1 MKSSGFKW
9 FPDEPIFLAQ
19 ADAIKATGL
28 QRLGCKS
35 GICLSNPRPVGLR
48 LTPPPVSLRGDQVA
62 MLCGMIGAE
71 CSDVF

>member
-35 GICLSNPRPVGLR
+35 GICPSIRGR
-48 LTPPPVSLRGDQVA
+48 LACD
-62 MLCGMIGAE
+62 
-71 CSDVF
+71 